1 MDFAGER
8 YYNLNRILLLSLGL
22 WPDQIST
29 FKKVQNIFYQTLF
42 ISFLTCQ
49 CIPLFIKQYSIIY
62 ICQMLSHIVITG
74 IFILVYNT
82 CLLLSDNIKYIFDR
96 VRYDWN
102 MLQAHA
108 ELEILRKY
116 ANEAKFHTV
125 LAILVCTSIGLG
137 LLIICWFPRILDVF
151 PPMNA
156 SRPRQILI
164 NLEYFVDEETYFFA
178 ILMHMVLTIY
188 AGCMTVV
195 AIATVFLIFISHICA
210 LFKIASY
217 NMEHIFD
224 KNVQLMPKD
233 IKQSILY
240 NNLIHAVYVHRRAMD
255 FSLFYIVLLVFSV
268 ASMSL
273 SFYNVLN
280 AVTSL
285 VKVDL
290 FMNSSMILAQLYCIF
305 MGNYAGQNIIDSSS
319 GISQATYN
327 AQWYAAPLCMQKLIL
342 LIIQKSNKHSALTI
356 GVLFNVSLEGFAKVL
371 STCISYVMVFQSVE
385 TNKESGKK

>member
-210 LFKIASY
+210 LFKIAS
-217 NMEHIFD
+217 
-224 KNVQLMPKD
+224 
-233 IKQSILY
+233 
-240 NNLIHAVYVHRRAMD
+240 